1 MFDDTTSQRHD
12 QPEIGDCKHE
22 DFTVKI
28 RRSIRVLLTAALLPL
43 IGAAACAAQED
54 GKFDIILRNGTV
66 FDGSGAP
73 GVRADVGIKD
83 GFIAAVGNLAHGA
96 AAVDIDAAGLYVAPG
111 FINFHDHSEPDALPT
126 AENMLLQGVTTSMVN
141 PDGGGSTDVAAQ
153 LAQYASRPLAT
164 NVGAAVGFNS
174 VWESVVG
181 QQDRRPTPGEI
192 TRMQNLIVGN
202 LRKGAW
208 NVSAGLDYKPGYYA
222 TVEEVVSVIK
232 PAAPWRTSFPNH
244 DRLRPETGFSSRLGM
259 AETISIAEQAGV
271 HPEITHMKVQGHEQG
286 SADEA
291 LAMLTAA
298 TARGHYT
305 PADVYPYLAGQTGLG
320 ALIIPGWALNGGRDA
335 MLQRFKDPE
344 QRAKIVHEAERA
356 MDARFGGAKGVFVED
371 IRKQLTDVMQE
382 LHVSAGEAIVQL
394 LERQD
399 MAAILSFGREEDLQK
414 ILRYP
419 AAAIACDCGASLRSG
434 VHPRYFGTFP
444 RVLGHYVREQK
455 LLSWEDAVRKM
466 TGLPAT
472 MLGMV
477 DRGYLLPGMAAD
489 VTIFDPRTIID
500 RSTYERPTERPV
512 GVRFVL
518 VNGRLAVKDG
528 KLTGQTAGHT
538 LLRAAYMPSRP
549 ESGGS
554 RSVRGEGAVASS
566 GAVDGAA
573 AGKDSTVKISFEASQ
588 APADRRAHG
597 SLSVV
602 DEHGRVLIKTEALGL
617 LQTSDLWASF
627 TAYAADRNGGAAVT
641 VVVDEAN
648 PLSPGVKNV
657 YVLRDGKAA
666 YEGTLV
672 P

>member
-1 MFDDTTSQRHD
+1 
-12 QPEIGDCKHE
+12 
-22 DFTVKI
+22 
-28 RRSIRVLLTAALLPL
+28 
-43 IGAAACAAQED
+43 
-54 GKFDIILRNGTV
+54 
-66 FDGSGAP
+66 
-73 GVRADVGIKD
+73 
-83 GFIAAVGNLAHGA
+83 
-96 AAVDIDAAGLYVAPG
+96 
-111 FINFHDHSEPDALPT
+111 
-126 AENMLLQGVTTSMVN
+126 
-141 PDGGGSTDVAAQ
+141 
-153 LAQYASRPLAT
+153 
-164 NVGAAVGFNS
+164 
-174 VWESVVG
+174 
-181 QQDRRPTPGEI
+181 
-192 TRMQNLIVGN
+192 
-202 LRKGAW
+202 
-208 NVSAGLDYKPGYYA
+208 
-222 TVEEVVSVIK
+222 
-232 PAAPWRTSFPNH
+232 
-244 DRLRPETGFSSRLGM
+244 
-259 AETISIAEQAGV
+259 
-271 HPEITHMKVQGHEQG
+271 
-286 SADEA
+286 
-291 LAMLTAA
+291 
-298 TARGHYT
+298 
-305 PADVYPYLAGQTGLG
+305 
-320 ALIIPGWALNGGRDA
+320 LIIPEWALNGGRDA

-344 QRAKIVHEAERA
+344 QRARIVREAERA

-371 IRKQLTDVMQE
+371 IGKQLTDVMQE

-399 MAAILSFGREEDLQK
+399 MDAILSFGREEDLQK
-414 ILRYP
+414 ILSYP
-419 AAAIACDCGASLRSG
+419 VAAIACDCGASLRSG

-489 VTIFDPRTIID
+489 VTVFDPRTIID
-500 RSTYERPTERPV
+500 RSTYERPTERPE

-518 VNGRLAVKDG
+518 VNGRLALKDG

-566 GAVDGAA
+566 GAVAGAAAAA

-597 SLSVV
+597 RLSVL
-602 DEHGRVLIKTEALGL
+602 DEHGRALIKTDVLGL

-627 TAYAADRNGGAAVT
+627 TAYTADRNGGAAVT

-657 YVLRDGKAA
+657 YVLRGGKAA
-666 YEGTLV
+666 YEGTLQSASLAASAPATGVV